1 MKKLL
6 ILAAALAL
14 TPAAFAANAA
24 TAAQTTKGEILD
36 MACYLGHGA
45 KGPKHAGC
53 AKGCVAAGAPMGLLT
68 GNGTVYLLVEN
79 HADKKAKKAY
89 AAAKK
94 LAGEKASVTGGIV
107 TKGGLQAIIVDK
119 VSKS

>member
-14 TPAAFAANAA
+14 TPVSFAANPAA
-24 TAAQTTKGEILD
+24 AAQTMKGEILD
-36 MACYLGHGA
+36 MACYMGHGA

-53 AKGCVAAGAPMGLLT
+53 AKGCVAAGAPMGLLSES
-68 GNGTVYLLVEN
+68 GTVYLLVEN

-89 AAAKK
+89 NAAKD
-94 LAGEKASVTGGIV
+94 LAGSKASVTGSVVTRGGI
-107 TKGGLQAIIVDK
+107 QAIVVNS
-119 VSKS
+119 VSKA